1 VAISE
6 GSAIGA
12 SYHQSLAI
20 AYQFDRGVRWA
31 IRWII
36 GHYNEA
42 LHVEELTALATMSI
56 SSFHRHFRAVTS
68 MTPIHFQKQIRLH
81 EARAGLLAEPRDVAG
96 VGFAVGYESP
106 SQFSR
111 EYRRVR
117 RAPRPRRAR
126 AARGGRAAVDLGA
139 GAALAQV
146 VSGDTGQRSDARSPV
161 SRSLATIMPRLCFS
175 G

>member
-20 AYQFDRGVRWA
+20 AYQFDRGVQCA
-31 IRWII
+31 TSWII

-42 LHVEELTALATMSI
+42 THVEELTALATMSV

-68 MTPIHFQKQIRLH
+68 MTPIQFQKPTRLH

-96 VGFAVGYESP
+96 VGFAVGLESP
-106 SQFSR
+106 CGSAANTGAFGAPPGRDTLALR
-111 EYRRVR
+111 E
-117 RAPRPRRAR
+117 
-126 AARGGRAAVDLGA
+126 AAVLP
-139 GAALAQV
+139 
-146 VSGDTGQRSDARSPV
+146 S
-161 SRSLATIMPRLCFS
+161 I
-175 G
+175 